1 MGDEI
6 QNFSFLD
13 EPVYKWA
20 IGIGMI
26 LLFIAAWKTVINQ
39 IKG

>member
-1 MGDEI
+1 MGEEI
-6 QNFSFLD
+6 RSFTFLD

-26 LLFIAAWKTVINQ
+26 LLFTAAWKTVIDQ